1 MSQQVE
7 LSGMH
12 DHDTT
17 DVDNERDDWQDDWQ
31 DELRGVG
38 IPTPTTEGIFLF
50 CASLVA
56 VLFVVVVMLVEA
68 WRILTN
74 G

>member
-1 MSQQVE
+1 MRQELE
-7 LSGMH
+7 LSGMN

-17 DVDNERDDWQDDWQ
+17 DFDNERDDWQ

-38 IPTPTTEGIFLF
+38 LPTPTTEGIFLF
-50 CASLVA
+50 CASVVA

>member
-7 LSGMH
+7 LSGMN

-17 DVDNERDDWQDDWQ
+17 DFDTERDDWQ

-38 IPTPTTEGIFLF
+38 LPTPTTEGIFLF
-50 CASLVA
+50 CASVVA

-68 WRILTN
+68 WRIIN
-74 G
+74 GS

>member
-1 MSQQVE
+1 MIQELE
-7 LSGMH
+7 LSEM
-12 DHDTT
+12 DTDDTT
-17 DVDNERDDWQDDWQ
+17 DFDNERDDWQ

-50 CASLVA
+50 CASVVA

>member
-7 LSGMH
+7 LSGMN

-17 DVDNERDDWQDDWQ
+17 DFDNDRDDWQ

-50 CASLVA
+50 CASCVA

-68 WRILTN
+68 WRILTH

>member
-1 MSQQVE
+1 MMQELE
-7 LSGMH
+7 LSGMN

-17 DVDNERDDWQDDWQ
+17 DFDNERDDWQ

-68 WRILTN
+68 WRILTD

>member
-1 MSQQVE
+1 MSQELE
-7 LSGMH
+7 LSGMN

-17 DVDNERDDWQDDWQ
+17 EFDNERDDWQ

-68 WRILTN
+68 WRILTD

>member
-1 MSQQVE
+1 MSQELE
-7 LSGMH
+7 LSGMN

-17 DVDNERDDWQDDWQ
+17 EFDNKRDDWQ

-50 CASLVA
+50 CASVVA

-68 WRILTN
+68 WRILTD

>member
-1 MSQQVE
+1 MSQELE
-7 LSGMH
+7 LSGMN

-17 DVDNERDDWQDDWQ
+17 EFDNKRDDWQ

-50 CASLVA
+50 CASVVA
-56 VLFVVVVMLVEA
+56 VLFVVGVMLVEV
-68 WRILTN
+68 WRIIN
-74 G
+74 GS

>member
-7 LSGMH
+7 LSGMN

-17 DVDNERDDWQDDWQ
+17 DFDAERDDWQ

-50 CASLVA
+50 CASVVA

-68 WRILTN
+68 WRILTD

>member
-1 MSQQVE
+1 MIQELE
-7 LSGMH
+7 LSGMN

-17 DVDNERDDWQDDWQ
+17 DFYNERDDWQ

-50 CASLVA
+50 CASVVA

-68 WRILTN
+68 WRILTD

>member
-1 MSQQVE
+1 MIQELE
-7 LSGMH
+7 LSEM
-12 DHDTT
+12 DTDDTT
-17 DVDNERDDWQDDWQ
+17 DFDNERDDWQ

-50 CASLVA
+50 CASVVA

-68 WRILTN
+68 WRILTD